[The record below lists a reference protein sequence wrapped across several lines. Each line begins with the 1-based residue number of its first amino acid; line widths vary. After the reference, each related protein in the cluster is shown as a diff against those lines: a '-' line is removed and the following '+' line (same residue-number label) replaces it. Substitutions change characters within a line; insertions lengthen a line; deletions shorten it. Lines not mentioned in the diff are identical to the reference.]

1 MIWLD
6 LVGVLFGSCGELRK
20 KRKVSRGDMLG
31 ELYNSQLKDLR
42 YKRRPMG
49 ENLSSEV
56 FVVEFW

>member
-31 ELYNSQLKDLR
+31 ELYNSQLKDLG
-42 YKRRPMG
+42 YKRRSKEEG
-49 ENLSSEV
+49 V
-56 FVVEFW
+56 